1 MNQKDIGNMDLQI
14 KGKNA
19 VITGGS
25 KGIGRSIALHLAEEG
40 VNVAICARG
49 KDALKKTEKEL
60 LKKGVKVIALKC
72 DIGNT
77 KQLDTFLDK
86 VKDQFGNIDI
96 LVNNVSALSLGDDY
110 RDWETSINVD
120 LLGSVKAT
128 RKVIPW
134 MLDAGQGSILF
145 ISSGSG
151 LEAGSPPAYAAVK
164 AALIS
169 YSKTMAIQLAPKN
182 IRVNTL
188 APGSVEF
195 PDGLW
200 ELTKTQN
207 PPFYNKILN
216 TIPSGRLG
224 KPDEVGKVATFIVS
238 PCASWVTGTCLAV
251 DGGQHKANL

>member
-1 MNQKDIGNMDLQI
+1 MDLQL

-19 VITGGS
+19 IVTGGS

-40 VNVAICARG
+40 VNVAIFARG
-49 KDALKKTEKEL
+49 KEALKKTEKEL
-60 LKKGVKVIALKC
+60 LKKGVKVIALTC
-72 DIGNT
+72 DIGKT

-86 VKDQFGNIDI
+86 VKDQFETIDI

-110 RDWETSINVD
+110 SDWETSINVD

-134 MLDAGQGSILF
+134 MLDAGSGNILF

-188 APGSVEF
+188 APGSIEF
-195 PDGLW
+195 PGGLW
-200 ELTKTQN
+200 EQTKTQN
-207 PPFYNKILN
+207 PPFYEMILN
-216 TIPSGRLG
+216 MIPSGRLG
-224 KPDEVGKVATFIVS
+224 TPDEVAKVATFVVS
-238 PCASWVTGTCLAV
+238 PAASWLVGTCLAV

>member
-1 MNQKDIGNMDLQI
+1 MDLGL

-19 VITGGS
+19 IVTGGS
-25 KGIGRSIALHLAEEG
+25 KGIGRSIALNLAEEG

-60 LKKGVKVIALKC
+60 LKKGVKVIALTC
-72 DIGNT
+72 DVGNA
-77 KQLDTFLDK
+77 KQLDSFLDQ
-86 VKDQFGNIDI
+86 VKEQFKTVDV

-110 RDWETSINVD
+110 SDWETSINVD
-120 LLGSVKAT
+120 LLGSVRAA

-134 MLDAGQGSILF
+134 ILDAGSGNILF

-164 AALIS
+164 AAIIS
-169 YSKTMAIQLAPKN
+169 YSKTIAIQLAPEN

-195 PDGLW
+195 PGGLW

-207 PPFYNKILN
+207 PAFYDKILHM
-216 TIPSGRLG
+216 IPSGRLG
-224 KPDEVGKVATFIVS
+224 TPDEIGKVATFIVS
-238 PCASWVTGTCLAV
+238 PCASWVVGTCLAV